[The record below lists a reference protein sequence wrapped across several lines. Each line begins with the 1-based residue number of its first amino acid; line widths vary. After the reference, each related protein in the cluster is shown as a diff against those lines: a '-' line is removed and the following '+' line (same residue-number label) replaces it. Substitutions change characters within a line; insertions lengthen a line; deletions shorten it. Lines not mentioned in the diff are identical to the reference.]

1 MKKFLN
7 FALTML
13 ASIFCISTFTSCA
26 ALPKFIPE
34 FDNENKDQLLDQ
46 VLSAIQNEDRGYLKS
61 LFSKKALSEVD
72 DFDSGVQRLFDF
84 FDGDVISYE
93 FHAEGISDKKNDGI
107 RTTKKRWWYT
117 VNTNTGEYLFFFLE
131 YPRDEENPDNVG
143 LYMLQVIKLEDR
155 TTLFDGG
162 QTILSPGVYVPSEY
176 FEGK

>member
-46 VLSAIQNEDRGYLKS
+46 VLSAIQNEDSGYLKS

-93 FHAEGISDKKNDGI
+93 FQAEGISDKKMMGYELQKGAGGI
-107 RTTKKRWWYT
+107 RSTQTRGNIFSFSWSIPEMKKILTTWVCTCYKSL
-117 VNTNTGEYLFFFLE
+117 N
-131 YPRDEENPDNVG
+131 
-143 LYMLQVIKLEDR
+143 
-155 TTLFDGG
+155 
-162 QTILSPGVYVPSEY
+162 
-176 FEGK
+176 